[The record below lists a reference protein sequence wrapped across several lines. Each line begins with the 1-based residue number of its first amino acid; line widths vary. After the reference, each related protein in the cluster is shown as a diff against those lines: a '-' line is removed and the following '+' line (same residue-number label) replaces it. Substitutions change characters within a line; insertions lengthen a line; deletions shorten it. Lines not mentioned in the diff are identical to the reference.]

1 MKYVYSAN
9 FKIIFRKHLEYS
21 DIHMYTHVYTY
32 YMYKMYSY
40 SSHTYT
46 FYIMYK
52 WIYQYMYI

>member
-1 MKYVYSAN
+1 MKYVYRLSAN

-32 YMYKMYSY
+32 MYYMYKMYSY
-40 SSHTYT
+40 SSHMYT

-52 WIYQYMYI
+52 